1 MKDREKELLQRQETG
16 ERMRKLRG
24 EKSLNEVATA
34 LGVTAMAV
42 SNWERGIR
50 TPSDRAVLRRNSRE
64 YFFSLRGTHLA
75 DFRERTAKWTKRN
88 LFWALP

>member
-1 MKDREKELLQRQETG
+1 MKDREKELLQKQETG
-16 ERMRKLRG
+16 KRMRKLRG

-50 TPSDRAVLRRNSRE
+50 TPSDYMKVKIAQYYGVTVESIFFPCGVLI
-64 YFFSLRGTHLA
+64 
-75 DFRERTAKWTKRN
+75 
-88 LFWALP
+88 